1 MRLSAELL
9 GLAEQRPNPL
19 GEREIVLRGLGIPA
33 IEHLAATR
41 DAFDAI
47 DLADNRITR
56 VENFPR
62 LNRLSSLVISGNDIE
77 SIDANNL
84 QKNTP
89 NIQNLILSNNRISS
103 LHEVRNIG
111 KACKKLEF
119 LCLSGNPVTRRQHY
133 RLYAIQHIPSLRV
146 LDMIKVKQ
154 VEREKADRLAK
165 SAAGAAL
172 ESDVKLEAREAESK
186 TFIPGQGKTA
196 EESFKSSFTP
206 EQKEQIRKMVENA
219 SSPAVIEQI
228 EESVQRGV
236 FPSFLLQQQPNGE
249 PGAAGVPPPPLAPEN
264 GVERKRPVSD
274 NIMETGEES
283 NTKKTR
289 VESSG

>member
-9 GLAEQRPNPL
+9 GVAEQRPNPL
-19 GEREIVLRGLGIPA
+19 GEREIVLRGLGVPS

-47 DLADNRITR
+47 DLADNRISR
-56 VENFPR
+56 IENFPR

-77 SIDANNL
+77 SIDADNL
-84 QKNTP
+84 RKNTP

-103 LHEVRNIG
+103 LHEIGNIG
-111 KACKKLEF
+111 KACTKLEF

-154 VEREKADRLAK
+154 AEREKAERLAK

-186 TFIPGQGKTA
+186 TFVPGQGKTA
-196 EESFKSSFTP
+196 EESFKSSFTS
-206 EQKEQIRKMVENA
+206 EQKDQIRKMVENA

-228 EESVQRGV
+228 EDSVQRGV

-249 PGAAGVPPPPLAPEN
+249 TGGTGIPPPPLAPEN
-264 GVERKRPVSD
+264 EIARKRLATD
-274 NIMETGEES
+274 NSTENGEGG
-283 NTKKTR
+283 NAKKTR
-289 VESSG
+289 VDSSD